1 MRRAACAL
9 SIVYAGFDKD
19 WVDRPWEGFYD
30 TLLSYE
36 GDSMRIPLKS
46 LEREVRHGVP
56 KVDL

>member
-1 MRRAACAL
+1 ML
-9 SIVYAGFDKD
+9 DKD
-19 WVDRPWEGFYD
+19 ELSLYD
-30 TLLSYE
+30 AIE